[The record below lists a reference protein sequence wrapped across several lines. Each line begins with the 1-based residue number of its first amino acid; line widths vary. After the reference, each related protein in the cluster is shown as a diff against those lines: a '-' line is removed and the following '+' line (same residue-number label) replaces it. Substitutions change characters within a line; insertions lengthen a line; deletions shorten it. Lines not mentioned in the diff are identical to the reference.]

1 MSNNLLIRDVPMF
14 EVLYDIMVIKSTST
28 EDKSNRFIV
37 TQ

>member
-1 MSNNLLIRDVPMF
+1 MF